1 MRDATKR
8 GMAAKAAAK
17 LLPTAI
23 VGCALSLAFARAA
36 SHALSFSPDLLQ
48 GLFLGYGSLAE
59 SVLADPFAIA
69 WERGEVRAAAATGAS
84 LVAAGILLTASRGF
98 KGNVDTG
105 AEHGDDRLATPKEAA
120 SLCDRRRFENNLWFS
135 QRSGL
140 AIVGCDRRTKAA
152 IKGRNLNSVCIG
164 ISGMGKT
171 FNAVS
176 VTLLQAPGDALAPTM
191 SGKAAGALRAA
202 GVLRD
207 PAVPADRAGKVLA
220 GPCHEGPTAGFDVF
234 ATDSKGTLPS
244 LSGHLLEAAG
254 FDVTWLNTV
263 RPDLSDGYNPLVYV
277 DAREVDSAE
286 AGEISVEA
294 ECCGLS
300 VSASKAAPSR
310 WRSQDGIA
318 LHLWTEF
325 ETKSTP
331 ALGGAD
337 PGEGTEPASGFAREA
352 AALEGFSYERTSVT
366 VRIEAFNLGWEARP
380 AETAIALGPKLV
392 PLAYRAE
399 DGDSVEF
406 AQDGAVAWRPSPIP
420 GKERGRRASSAFLEI
435 SCEIVPMTV
444 PDGVQ
449 LASAVECMVIN
460 LSGTESAKGSENEG
474 FWEQTK
480 RLKFMELIAYMFEA
494 YAPKWRNLSTMIDL
508 LDLCEV
514 SPSGGKSPF
523 DLLMDEWETGL
534 RWVPPE
540 EGGTQRRAAA
550 GRWERTEAG
559 PHSAARSLAVHCHKA
574 VGSGAE
580 DTVRSI
586 LASCH
591 AALVKI
597 FPVEIRSILEKDDL
611 RLDELGDPGRR
622 KAVFVTTS
630 DTDQTFDFLGALA
643 YYQAV
648 NLACRKADLEY
659 GGTLPRHVRFELD
672 EYRQL
677 GNIPGSLRFFATV
690 RSRNVSIG
698 AYVQSIGQ
706 LDELHGE
713 KGRETL
719 FDCVSTWTF
728 MGANSEKTLEFVSK
742 AIGEETVYSRIKTR
756 SFGDGGAAKGASEQ
770 IQGTSRRVRSPS
782 KLRQTPLD
790 TMYVFH
796 YGLPAV
802 EDRKFDTTDHPYFRW
817 GWPGKRPRTR
827 PKALFD
833 EPFDFAAYKARRDAR
848 RKELGQ
854 GG

>member
-1 MRDATKR
+1 
-8 GMAAKAAAK
+8 
-17 LLPTAI
+17 
-23 VGCALSLAFARAA
+23 
-36 SHALSFSPDLLQ
+36 
-48 GLFLGYGSLAE
+48 
-59 SVLADPFAIA
+59 
-69 WERGEVRAAAATGAS
+69 
-84 LVAAGILLTASRGF
+84 
-98 KGNVDTG
+98 
-105 AEHGDDRLATPKEAA
+105 
-120 SLCDRRRFENNLWFS
+120 
-135 QRSGL
+135 
-140 AIVGCDRRTKAA
+140 
-152 IKGRNLNSVCIG
+152 
-164 ISGMGKT
+164 
-171 FNAVS
+171 
-176 VTLLQAPGDALAPTM
+176 
-191 SGKAAGALRAA
+191 
-202 GVLRD
+202 
-207 PAVPADRAGKVLA
+207 
-220 GPCHEGPTAGFDVF
+220 
-234 ATDSKGTLPS
+234 
-244 LSGHLLEAAG
+244 
-254 FDVTWLNTV
+254 
-263 RPDLSDGYNPLVYV
+263 
-277 DAREVDSAE
+277 
-286 AGEISVEA
+286 
-294 ECCGLS
+294 
-300 VSASKAAPSR
+300 
-310 WRSQDGIA
+310 
-318 LHLWTEF
+318 
-325 ETKSTP
+325 
-331 ALGGAD
+331 
-337 PGEGTEPASGFAREA
+337 
-352 AALEGFSYERTSVT
+352 
-366 VRIEAFNLGWEARP
+366 
-380 AETAIALGPKLV
+380 
-392 PLAYRAE
+392 
-399 DGDSVEF
+399 
-406 AQDGAVAWRPSPIP
+406 
-420 GKERGRRASSAFLEI
+420 
-435 SCEIVPMTV
+435 MTV

-449 LASAVECMVIN
+449 LASTVECMVIN
-460 LSGTESAKGSENEG
+460 LSGTEGTEGTENEG

-494 YAPKWRNLSTMIDL
+494 YGPAWRNLSTMIDL

-550 GRWERTEAG
+550 GRWEQTEAG
-559 PHSAARSLAVHCHKA
+559 PHSANRSLAVHCHKA

-591 AALVKI
+591 AALVKL
-597 FPVEIRSILEKDDL
+597 FPIEVRSLLEKDDL
-611 RLDELGDPGRR
+611 HLNELGVPGRR

-648 NLACRKADLEY
+648 NLTCRKADLEY
-659 GGTLPRHVRFELD
+659 EGKLPRHVRFELD

-742 AIGEETVYSRIKTR
+742 AIGEETVYSQIQTR
-756 SFGDGGAAKGASEQ
+756 SFGDGGAAKSASEQ

-802 EDRKFDTTDHPYFRW
+802 EDKKFNTADHPYFRW
-817 GWPGKRPRTR
+817 GWPGERPRTR

-833 EPFDFAAYKARRDAR
+833 EPFDFPAYRSRREVR
-848 RKELGQ
+848 RKEREEGS
-854 GG
+854 